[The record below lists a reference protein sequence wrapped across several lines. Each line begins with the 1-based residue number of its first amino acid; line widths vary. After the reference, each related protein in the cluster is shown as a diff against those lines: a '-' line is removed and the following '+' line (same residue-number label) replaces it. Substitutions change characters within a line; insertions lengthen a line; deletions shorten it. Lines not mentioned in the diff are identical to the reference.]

1 LSEGESDRG
10 LALATAGD
18 AFISVWREP
27 STLARLERL
36 RQIEQALVDRCKGGI
51 VVLTVMID
59 SSAATKAG
67 EPEAASKLA
76 KHFAPTTRAHA
87 YVIEGSGFRAAAL
100 RAVIA
105 GVNAISRPGHPTR
118 VFDRATDAIEWL
130 APYGQAIDAATLT
143 AALAEART
151 QIA

>member
-1 LSEGESDRG
+1 MTEGEDRG
-10 LALATAGD
+10 LALATVGN
-18 AFISVWREP
+18 AFISVWKEP
-27 STLARLERL
+27 STLERLERV
-36 RQIEQALVDRCKGGI
+36 RRVEQALVDRCADGI
-51 VVLTVMID
+51 VVLTVMTD

-118 VFDRATDAIEWL
+118 VFDAASEAIRWL
-130 APYGQAIDAATLT
+130 APYGNALDPPAHEK
-143 AALAEART
+143 ALAEARA
-151 QIA
+151 QLR